1 MSSAVGLNLL
11 PPPRSASNTGVSSP
25 PAAQHASTTKTSL
38 ATSDDSIVKD
48 QRISSPSSSCS
59 TSQSNAVVKSNIN
72 NVRNSVEM
80 ENSLKMSSL
89 EEDESD
95 ANHNSE
101 HCEGKIVILLDKF
114 IHTVSSS
121 KGTAK

>member
-11 PPPRSASNTGVSSP
+11 PPPRSASNSGVSSP
-25 PAAQHASTTKTSL
+25 PAAQHASTTKTPV
-38 ATSDDSIVKD
+38 ATSDDSILKD

-59 TSQSNAVVKSNIN
+59 KSQSNAVVESNID
-72 NVRNSVEM
+72 NVRNIVDT

-101 HCEGKIVILLDKF
+101 HCEGKIATLCYIDVY
-114 IHTVSSS
+114 T
-121 KGTAK
+121 

>member
-11 PPPRSASNTGVSSP
+11 PPPRSATNTGVSSP
-25 PAAQHASTTKTSL
+25 PAAQLASATKTAV
-38 ATSDDSIVKD
+38 ATSDESILKD

-59 TSQSNAVVKSNIN
+59 KSQSNSVVESSRN

-101 HCEGKIVILLDKF
+101 HCEGKIVIL
-114 IHTVSSS
+114 
-121 KGTAK
+121 